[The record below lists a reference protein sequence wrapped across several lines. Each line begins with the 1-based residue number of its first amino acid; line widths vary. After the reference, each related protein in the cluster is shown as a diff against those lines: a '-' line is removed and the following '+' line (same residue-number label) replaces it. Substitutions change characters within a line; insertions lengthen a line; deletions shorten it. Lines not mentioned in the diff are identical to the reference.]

1 MLVKR
6 RDSLALHVVAN
17 ILNFVLEHLSQSVA
31 IIVNIVF
38 NVLGII
44 SIGHNRD
51 NGRNKA
57 LPSICEPSIKN
68 LSLCNDVC
76 LLISSLYIIINLL
89 KQFASN
95 LISLYCSCLQ
105 LPNNLFLIQT
115 TIIVESKCNK
125 YTKYITNLM

>member
-6 RDSLALHVVAN
+6 CDSLALHVVAN
-17 ILNFVLEHLSQSVA
+17 ILNFVLEHFSQSVA
-31 IIVNIVF
+31 IIVNILF

-44 SIGHNRD
+44 SIGYNRD

-57 LPSICEPSIKN
+57 LCKASIKN

-76 LLISSLYIIINLL
+76 LFISSLYIIINLL
-89 KQFASN
+89 KQFAFN
-95 LISLYCSCLQ
+95 LTLYCSRLQ

-125 YTKYITNLM
+125 CIIHIINLIYN